1 MAIINILNVSL
12 KIHHYRKKYMGFF
25 SYLQIIAVKILK
37 EKVMGLP
44 KFNCAVDF
52 FLLALYNNVA
62 KCYEK
67 RYLVIQFYLKNF
79 IDINCLF
86 ACSSNFLRSFS
97 HYDKP
102 TSQWIGTVILDRKN
116 SRNQCTN
123 IKYCFMPC
131 HEIHRCGKDA

>member
-25 SYLQIIAVKILK
+25 FISSNNIAVKILK

-67 RYLVIQFYLKNF
+67 N
-79 IDINCLF
+79 
-86 ACSSNFLRSFS
+86 
-97 HYDKP
+97 
-102 TSQWIGTVILDRKN
+102 IL
-116 SRNQCTN
+116 
-123 IKYCFMPC
+123 
-131 HEIHRCGKDA
+131 